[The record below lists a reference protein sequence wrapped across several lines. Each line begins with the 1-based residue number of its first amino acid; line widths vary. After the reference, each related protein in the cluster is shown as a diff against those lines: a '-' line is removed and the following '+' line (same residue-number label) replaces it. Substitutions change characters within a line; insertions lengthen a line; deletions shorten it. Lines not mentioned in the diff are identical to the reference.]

1 MNFSENQ
8 RKILAFPN
16 TDYDALICDGAIRSG
31 KTTIMSVAFVLWAMR
46 EFNGCCFGICS
57 KTVRTAEKN
66 IIQPLLNLSYMKKRF
81 SMKYTRDN
89 ELVVRNRDKVNT
101 FYIYGGKDA
110 SSYTLIQ
117 GATFAGVLL
126 DEVALMPRSF
136 VEQACARCSVDGRK
150 LWFNCNPEGQLHWF
164 NQEWVKKTEEKNAL
178 HVHFTL
184 DDNPSL
190 SPRIRAG
197 YEAMYSGVFY
207 DRYIKGLWVSAD
219 GLVYGMFNEK
229 RHVVEEPPE
238 TEGSYYIS
246 SDFGVQNPTVF
257 LLWRKVKDRD
267 QWIILNEWYYSGREN
282 KVQKTVGE
290 QVKGLESLFPVE
302 YGRRIE
308 PAQIIVDPSA
318 SALIA
323 EIREEGH
330 TVRKANNDVVD
341 GISDVSTMLVQD
353 RLLISRKCKHTIE
366 EFQVYCWD
374 EKAAMRGEDK
384 PVKENDHC
392 MDAIRYMVKTRHLAR
407 VDEEY
412 IPVLR

>member
-31 KTTIMSVAFVLWAMR
+31 KTTIMSVAFILWAMR
-46 EFNGCCFGICS
+46 EFSGQCFGVCS

-66 IIQPLLNLSYMKKRF
+66 IIRPLLGLAYMQQRF
-81 SMKYTRDN
+81 SMRYTRDN
-89 ELVVRNRDKVNT
+89 ALIVRRGDTVNT
-101 FYIYGGKDA
+101 FYIYGGKDEA
-110 SSYTLIQ
+110 SYTLIQ
-117 GATFAGVLL
+117 GVTFAGVLL

-136 VEQACARCSVDGRK
+136 VEQACARCSVCGSK
-150 LWFNCNPEGQLHWF
+150 MWFNCNPEGQVHWF
-164 NQEWVKKTEEKNAL
+164 NQEWIKKAEEKNAMR
-178 HVHFTL
+178 VHFSL

-190 SPRIRAG
+190 PPEIRER
-197 YEAMYSGVFY
+197 YETMYSGVFY

-219 GLVYGMFNEK
+219 GLIYDMFDEK

-246 SDFGVQNPTVF
+246 ADFGIQNPTVF
-257 LLWRKVKDRD
+257 LLWRKVKGKS
-267 QWIILNEWYYSGREN
+267 QWAILDEWYYSGRQK
-282 KVQKTVGE
+282 KVQKTVSE
-290 QVKGLESLFPVE
+290 LVKGLESLFPVE
-302 YGRRIE
+302 YDKHIE

-318 SALIA
+318 SALIV
-323 EIREEGH
+323 EIRKAGH
-330 TVRKANNDVVD
+330 SVRKANNDVSE
-341 GISDVSTMLVQD
+341 GLSDVASMLMDD
-353 RLLISRKCKHTIE
+353 RLLISKKCKHTIE

-392 MDAIRYMVKTRHLAR
+392 MDAIRYMVKTRHLVR
-407 VDEEY
+407 VDDEY

>member
-46 EFNGCCFGICS
+46 EFNGCYFGICS

-164 NQEWVKKTEEKNAL
+164 NQEWVKKAEEKNAL

-184 DDNPSL
+184 GDNPSL

-197 YEAMYSGVFY
+197 YESMYSGVFY
-207 DRYIKGLWVSAD
+207 DRYIRGLWVSAD
-219 GLVYGMFNEK
+219 GLVYDMFNEK

-267 QWIILNEWYYSGREN
+267 QWAILDEWFYSGREK

-302 YGRRIE
+302 YGQRIE

-323 EIREEGH
+323 EIRKEGH
-330 TVRKANNDVVD
+330 TVRKANNDVAE

-392 MDAIRYMVKTRHLAR
+392 MDAVRYMIKTRHLAR
-407 VDEEY
+407 VEDAY